1 MPNVEKRD
9 IHPHFKIFRGS
20 NYLLSKTDAFTKL
33 LFKKRAGQKFS
44 LTKKIFRQINS
55 LVNYLV
61 KPLLSQN
68 FCQKYVNEN
77 FRNFQL
83 SKMCCKNFVKKLFN
97 TKLQCKIFS
106 RKILPLLNNG
116 KLSWNYIRI
125 RFCKKD
131 MMSFWRD

>member
-61 KPLLSQN
+61 KTLLSRN
-68 FCQKYVNEN
+68 FCQKCMREN
-77 FRNFQL
+77 FRNFHT
-83 SKMCCKNFVKKLFN
+83 V
-97 TKLQCKIFS
+97 QCLTSSQPI
-106 RKILPLLNNG
+106 LLNKNLFSKG
-116 KLSWNYIRI
+116 FTWL
-125 RFCKKD
+125 
-131 MMSFWRD
+131 